1 MYMKRLLIFFG
12 LSLASYAHEVT
23 YVNDQFDP
31 PLTNSW
37 NHFHW
42 TNSYSGTIYHDEGDG
57 VPAPWMNKFV
67 NDSFGAETLWVNESN
82 VNADDTT
89 FNNCVFYGST
99 ISNLMADVDIS
110 HCSGSL
116 SIHARNIDARY
127 SVFENSY
134 LIANFIDVS
143 HASLIGSTLIGG
155 TTFKD
160 TYVRDADL
168 NLASAEG
175 SVRGTPNYLSPS
187 MKIKNGNLIGMSVL
201 NDGANFSYCD
211 LTDVQ
216 FNDNSSFVGANF
228 TGCIISNLASGDFSS
243 ANFGGAV
250 ISNFGSGASF
260 PAISNASFIAATLEG
275 VAYTNL
281 TNAEAILQLTHVGG
295 SGLDPTTNFYDYYE
309 AATNI
314 YESLVD
320 YTNQLKAVSNQVITL
335 ENQNTSLSNSIES
348 TAINWDVIIDNLDA
362 ELLLLEDDVGVLSN
376 RVISTIHELE
386 PDIQVIGTSNGYIAI
401 NMDLRSSGDLNN
413 WQTILSKEHAI
424 PTTNGVEYFR
434 INTGSAKGQ

>member
-1 MYMKRLLIFFG
+1 M
-12 LSLASYAHEVT
+12 
-23 YVNDQFDP
+23 
-31 PLTNSW
+31 
-37 NHFHW
+37 
-42 TNSYSGTIYHDEGDG
+42 
-57 VPAPWMNKFV
+57 
-67 NDSFGAETLWVNESN
+67 
-82 VNADDTT
+82 
-89 FNNCVFYGST
+89 
-99 ISNLMADVDIS
+99 
-110 HCSGSL
+110 
-116 SIHARNIDARY
+116 
-127 SVFENSY
+127 
-134 LIANFIDVS
+134 
-143 HASLIGSTLIGG
+143 
-155 TTFKD
+155 
-160 TYVRDADL
+160 
-168 NLASAEG
+168 
-175 SVRGTPNYLSPS
+175 
-187 MKIKNGNLIGMSVL
+187 
-201 NDGANFSYCD
+201 
-211 LTDVQ
+211 
-216 FNDNSSFVGANF
+216 
-228 TGCIISNLASGDFSS
+228 
-243 ANFGGAV
+243 
-250 ISNFGSGASF
+250 
-260 PAISNASFIAATLEG
+260 
-275 VAYTNL
+275 
-281 TNAEAILQLTHVGG
+281 GG